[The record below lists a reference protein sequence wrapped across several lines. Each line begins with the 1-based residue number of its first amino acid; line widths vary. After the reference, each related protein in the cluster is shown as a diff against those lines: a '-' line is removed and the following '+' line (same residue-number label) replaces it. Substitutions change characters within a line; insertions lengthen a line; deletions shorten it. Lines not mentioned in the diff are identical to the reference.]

1 MRNRVIKLILINHC
15 YNIRP
20 LFGFLLTFGIAPIIF
35 GHCPP
40 LDQQQCSGACF
51 YEDKWEKVLVLKN
64 WTEMEKKLVHRVFT
78 IYPYLRTH
86 LIIICP
92 RESFEKLRH
101 KTHKMK
107 FFANIWHN
115 FLVIIN
121 ALHSHCEMVLVSRKH
136 CTRECAPLSPNLI
149 IARVASDLSEFL
161 CASKSIIPETFTT
174 ILFAICGHPL
184 TQPC

>member
-107 FFANIWHN
+107 FFANTWHN

-121 ALHSHCEMVLVSRKH
+121 AF
-136 CTRECAPLSPNLI
+136 PLRNGIWSAES
-149 IARVASDLSEFL
+149 IARGSVLHFL
-161 CASKSIIPETFTT
+161 LISSSPGSLRI
-174 ILFAICGHPL
+174 
-184 TQPC
+184 